1 MDLIHLVWTSRPLG
15 TMGVVNG
22 MSKQAMTLKEPNLHN
37 ASTVRWQTPQ
47 RVPMQANAPN
57 APTPWLWKESSITH
71 DITHLSRSAC
81 GCLLP
86 ASPLNA
92 DRLSD
97 VIPLQ
102 LPLEVEASGWSLTS
116 VTAMSSPRSR
126 SVSRGIGIAAEG
138 DSLVV
143 SAACAWTSSTLSGY
157 GVGALD
163 TLVLEDGLAIERTTS
178 PLQIGHVR
186 RRVVSQGVLVICQ
199 HTIRQISRS
208 SFLTCTRRGT
218 RGRMVGSSL
227 YFHHPHTPQDI
238 PHTRPA
244 CQRISCEA

>member
-1 MDLIHLVWTSRPLG
+1 M
-15 TMGVVNG
+15 
-22 MSKQAMTLKEPNLHN
+22 A
-37 ASTVRWQTPQ
+37 
-47 RVPMQANAPN
+47 
-57 APTPWLWKESSITH
+57 H

-97 VIPLQ
+97 VNPLQ

-116 VTAMSSPRSR
+116 VTAMSSPRSK

-143 SAACAWTSSTLSGY
+143 SAACAWTSSTLSWY
-157 GVGALD
+157 GAGALD
-163 TLVLEDGLAIERTTS
+163 KLAPEDELAIERTTS

-186 RRVVSQGVLVICQ
+186 RRVVSQGVLAICQ
-199 HTIRQISRS
+199 HIIGRTSKSRL
-208 SFLTCTRRGT
+208 LTCTRRET

-227 YFHHPHTPQDI
+227 DFHHPHTPQDI
-238 PHTRPA
+238 PHTQPA
-244 CQRISCEA
+244 YRRISCEA

>member
-1 MDLIHLVWTSRPLG
+1 ML
-15 TMGVVNG
+15 
-22 MSKQAMTLKEPNLHN
+22 A
-37 ASTVRWQTPQ
+37 
-47 RVPMQANAPN
+47 N
-57 APTPWLWKESSITH
+57 APTPWLWKESSIAH

-97 VIPLQ
+97 VNPLQ

-116 VTAMSSPRSR
+116 VAAISSPRSR

-143 SAACAWTSSTLSGY
+143 SAACAWTSSTLSWY
-157 GVGALD
+157 GAGALD
-163 TLVLEDGLAIERTTS
+163 TSVLEDGLAIERTTS

-186 RRVVSQGVLVICQ
+186 RRVVSQGVLAICQ
-199 HTIRQISRS
+199 HIIRHFNRSRL
-208 SFLTCTRRGT
+208 LTCTRHET
-218 RGRMVGSSL
+218 HGRMVGSSL

-244 CQRISCEA
+244 YQRISCEV